1 MPMFFKPQDRD
12 KVEQLWND
20 VEDVSALVL
29 PVPVLAEDNVINEGD
44 IDRDVAISKGER
56 LWNAI
61 SGREREYQLR
71 EWIYQTNLDWIGD
84 NL

>member
-71 EWIYQTNLDWIGD
+71 EWIYQANLDWIGD